1 MKRLALLL
9 ASFLA
14 VASSLP
20 SWPQTPAVP
29 SPKLAAKSYVLV
41 DFLTGQTMVGEN
53 ADQRIEPASLTKDMT
68 AYLAFEAI
76 KQKRLSLTQT
86 IPVSVKA
93 WKAGGSRMFIQPDI
107 PVTVD
112 ELLHGMIIQ
121 SGNDASIAL
130 AEAIAGSEE
139 LFVELMNKK
148 AAQLGMKGTHFM
160 NATGWPDKEHYSTAH
175 DMAILAGAII
185 RDFPEFFPLYAQKEY
200 TYNKIT
206 QPNRNRLLWLDKFV
220 DGMKTGHTESAGFC
234 LISTAKRE
242 DRRLISV
249 VLGTSSDDAR
259 TVESQKLLNY
269 GFQFFDTKRLYQK
282 GQSVATLD
290 VFKGQ
295 AKSVTAGFQQDLYLT
310 LPREQFAK
318 LKATLSTTQ
327 PLLAPLATGQK
338 VGTMKVTLDDKTVAE
353 YPVLALQEVPLAGF
367 FGRTW
372 DGIRLLW
379 KK

>member
-1 MKRLALLL
+1 
-9 ASFLA
+9 
-14 VASSLP
+14 
-20 SWPQTPAVP
+20 
-29 SPKLAAKSYVLV
+29 
-41 DFLTGQTMVGEN
+41 
-53 ADQRIEPASLTKDMT
+53 
-68 AYLAFEAI
+68 
-76 KQKRLSLTQT
+76 
-86 IPVSVKA
+86 
-93 WKAGGSRMFIQPDI
+93 
-107 PVTVD
+107 
-112 ELLHGMIIQ
+112 
-121 SGNDASIAL
+121 
-130 AEAIAGSEE
+130 
-139 LFVELMNKK
+139 
-148 AAQLGMKGTHFM
+148 MKGTHFM